1 MVKLLDRVKM
11 TVSGTPG
18 TGNITLNAAEAGFQ
32 TFAQAG
38 AVDTDVVRY
47 AVTDG
52 TGFEIGT
59 AVLSS
64 SATVMTRTVDQS
76 SNSNNALNLTSNAVV
91 FATLSAADLSA
102 NPAPR
107 WTTEPVSTLSLA
119 IDGSTAVTLTGVAV
133 DEAGFPVRYSW
144 DGYNG
149 NGSTIYDAEN
159 LPPQLAS
166 APVINQTTGVT
177 SLVGSSTSSNA
188 GTYYHRSRAT
198 DGINTLWSTT
208 AINLVFFSFTTA
220 FTKTGASNGD
230 QFGFCT
236 ATNGTYAAAGAPKR
250 PLSGT
255 SSFNG
260 AVYVYNVS
268 DGSGL
273 SNFSPLTT
281 TAGDLYFGGA
291 VAMSDT
297 LLAVSSLPDTTTA
310 NKVRLYTFTSNTPVL
325 TLSSSSTSTTD
336 KFGQSIALSGNYLL
350 ISDIGN
356 SAVKVYAANDFGSY
370 SRGDLIRTWTQGT
383 AGTDTFGN
391 VVRAHGDVA
400 IITNRQY
407 NPSSGANTGRAH
419 RYSLASG
426 NEVTSGVWPITG
438 NAASSFFGIA
448 AALNGTY
455 AAINQIR
462 TPDGTTSNNCTVV
475 NLSTNAITNTI
486 YAAHRYTA
494 LASDHV
500 ILGDGFDNTQTG
512 KVTAYDIQTGAA
524 YNPTGWPLTGTAAN
538 DYFGSQLSLANCRG
552 DGFSQADGVVLLG
565 SEQYSGGASSG
576 RMLIVK

>member
-1 MVKLLDRVKM
+1 MTKFANRAKM
-11 TVSGTPG
+11 SISSTG
-18 TGNITLNAAEAGFQ
+18 TGNVTLNAAETGYQ

-38 AVDTDVVRY
+38 IVDSDQIRY
-47 AVTDG
+47 IIEDG
-52 TGFEIGT
+52 TAWEIGIG
-59 AVLSS
+59 LMSS
-64 SATVMTRTVDQS
+64 SATVMARTVEES
-76 SNSNNALNLTSNAVV
+76 SNSNNALNLTSNAKVLIGITAQD
-91 FATLSAADLSA
+91 FEA

-107 WTTEPVSTLSLA
+107 WTTEPVSTLNLA
-119 IDGSTAVTLTGVAV
+119 TDGSTAVTLTGVAV

-144 DGYNG
+144 DGYS
-149 NGSTIYDAEN
+149 GSTIYDADS

-166 APVINQTTGVT
+166 APVINQSTGVT
-177 SLVGSSTSSNA
+177 SLVGSSTTGNA

-220 FTKTGASNGD
+220 FTKTGASNVD
-230 QFGFCT
+230 RFGFCT
-236 ATNGTYAAAGAPKR
+236 ATNGTYAAAGAPTR
-250 PLSGT
+250 PLSGG

-281 TAGDLYFGGA
+281 TAADLYFGGA

-297 LLAVSSLPDTTTA
+297 LLAVSSLPDTTTV
-310 NKVRLYTFTSNTPVL
+310 NKVRLYTFTSSTPVL

-336 KFGQSIALSGNYLL
+336 TWGQSIALSGNYLL
-350 ISDIGN
+350 ISDIAN

-370 SRGDLIRTWTQGT
+370 SRGDLIRTWTQGS

-391 VVRAHGDVA
+391 VVKAHGDVA
-400 IITNRQY
+400 IITNYAY
-407 NPSSGANTGRAH
+407 NPSSAANTGRAH

-438 NAASSFFGIA
+438 NSANSYLGIA

-455 AAINQIR
+455 AAIGQNLLS
-462 TPDGTTSNNCTVV
+462 DGTSSQNCTVV

-486 YAAHRYTA
+486 YVQHRLIA
-494 LASDHV
+494 IAGSHV
-500 ILGDGFDNTQTG
+500 ILGDGFDNSQTG
-512 KVTAYDIQTGAA
+512 KVTAYDISTGAA
-524 YNPTGWPLTGTAAN
+524 YNPTGWPLTGAAAN
-538 DYFGSQLSLANCRG
+538 DYFGFKFTLANLSG
-552 DGFSQADGVVLLG
+552 DNFSQANGVVLLG
-565 SEQYSGGASSG
+565 SERYSGGASSG

>member
-1 MVKLLDRVKM
+1 MVKLLNRAKM
-11 TVSGTPG
+11 SVSGTPS
-18 TGNITLNAAEAGFQ
+18 TGNITLNAAVTNYQ

-38 AVDTDVVRY
+38 AVDTDVIRY
-47 AVTDG
+47 AVEDG
-52 TGFEIGT
+52 ANWEVGS

-64 SATVMTRTVDQS
+64 SATVMTRTVEES
-76 SNSNNALNLTSNAVV
+76 SNSNNPVDLTSSAIV
-91 FATLSAADLSA
+91 FATVSAADFEA

-107 WTTEPVSTLSLA
+107 WTTEPASTLTLA
-119 IDGSTAVTLTGVAV
+119 NDGSTAVTLTGVAV

-144 DGYNG
+144 DGYS
-149 NGSTIYDAEN
+149 GSTIYDADS

-208 AINLVFFSFTTA
+208 AISLAFLNFTTA

-236 ATNGTYAAAGAPKR
+236 ATNGTYAAAGAPEK
-250 PLSGT
+250 PLYSG
-255 SSFNG
+255 SSSHNG

-273 SNFSPLTT
+273 SGFSPLAT
-281 TAGDLYFGGA
+281 TAADLYFGGA

-297 LLAVSSLPDTTTA
+297 LLAVSSLPDSTTV
-310 NKVRLYTFTSNTPVL
+310 NKVRLYTFTSSTPVL

-336 KFGQSIALSGNYLL
+336 TWGQSIALSGNYLL
-350 ISDIGN
+350 ISDIAN

-370 SRGDLIRTWTQGT
+370 SRGDLIRTWTQGS

-400 IITNRQY
+400 IITNRAY

-438 NAASSFFGIA
+438 NAASSFFGMA
-448 AALNGTY
+448 VALNDTY
-455 AAINQIR
+455 AAIYQVR
-462 TPDGTTSNNCTVV
+462 MPDGTAGNSCTVV

-486 YAAHRYTA
+486 YAQHRLTA
-494 LASDHV
+494 ITGSYV

-512 KVTAYDIQTGAA
+512 KVTAYDIATGAA
-524 YNPTGWPLTGTAAN
+524 YNPTGWPLTGTATN
-538 DYFGSQLSLANCRG
+538 EYFGYKSTLANCRG
-552 DGFSQADGVVLLG
+552 DGFSQANGVVLLG
-565 SEQYSGGASSG
+565 SERYSNSSG

>member
-1 MVKLLDRVKM
+1 MTKFANRAKM
-11 TVSGTPG
+11 SISSTG
-18 TGNITLNAAEAGFQ
+18 TGNVTLNAAETGYQ

-38 AVDTDVVRY
+38 IVDSDQIRY
-47 AVTDG
+47 IIEDG
-52 TGFEIGT
+52 TAWEIGIG
-59 AVLSS
+59 LMSS
-64 SATVMTRTVDQS
+64 SATVMARTVEES
-76 SNSNNALNLTSNAVV
+76 SNSNNALDLTS
-91 FATLSAADLSA
+91 SAKVLIGITAQDFEA

-107 WTTEPVSTLSLA
+107 WTTEPASTLDLA
-119 IDGSTAVTLTGVAV
+119 NDGSTAVTLTGVAV
-133 DEAGFPVRYSW
+133 DENFPVRYSW
-144 DGYNG
+144 DGYI
-149 NGSTIYDAEN
+149 GSTIYDADS

-177 SLVGSSTSSNA
+177 SLVGSSTSSNV

-208 AINLVFFSFTTA
+208 AISLVFFNFTTA

-236 ATNGTYAAAGAPKR
+236 ATNGTYAAAGAPKK
-250 PLSGT
+250 PLYSGL

-281 TAGDLYFGGA
+281 TAPDLYFGGA

-297 LLAVSSLPDTTTA
+297 LLAVSSLPDTTTV
-310 NKVRLYTFTSNTPVL
+310 NKVRLYTFTSSTPVL
-325 TLSSSSTSTTD
+325 TVSSSSTSTTD
-336 KFGQSIALSGNYLL
+336 MWGRSIALSGNYLL
-350 ISDIGN
+350 ISDRAN

-370 SRGDLIRTWTQGT
+370 SRGDLIRTWTQGS

-391 VVRAHGDVA
+391 VVKAHGDVA
-400 IITNRQY
+400 IITNYSY

-438 NAASSFFGIA
+438 NAASSNFGIA
-448 AALNGTY
+448 VALNGSY
-455 AAINQIR
+455 AIISQNRIS
-462 TPDGTTSNNCTVV
+462 DGTYDPSCTVV

-486 YAAHRYTA
+486 DAPVNLIA
-494 LASDHV
+494 LSGSHV

-512 KVTAYDIQTGAA
+512 KVTAYDIATGSA
-524 YNPTGWPLTGTAAN
+524 YNPTGWPLTGTTTN
-538 DYFGSQLSLANCRG
+538 EYFGYKFTLANCRG
-552 DGFSQADGVVLLG
+552 DGFSQANGVVLLG
-565 SEQYSGGASSG
+565 SERYSGGASSG

>member
-11 TVSGTPG
+11 TVTGTPG

-107 WTTEPVSTLSLA
+107 WTTEPATTLALA
-119 IDGSTAVTLTGVAV
+119 SDGSTAVTLTGVAV

-144 DGYNG
+144 DGYS
-149 NGSTIYDAEN
+149 GSTIYDADS

-230 QFGFCT
+230 QLGFCT

-297 LLAVSSLPDTTTA
+297 LLAVSSLPDTTTV

-336 KFGQSIALSGNYLL
+336 KWGQSIALSGNYLL

-356 SAVKVYAANDFGSY
+356 SAVKVYAANDFGTY

-383 AGTDTFGN
+383 PGSDTFGN
-391 VVRAHGDVA
+391 VVKAHGDVA
-400 IITNRQY
+400 IITNY
-407 NPSSGANTGRAH
+407 SYSAYTGRAH
-419 RYSLASG
+419 RYSLATG

-438 NAASSFFGIA
+438 NVANSYCGIA
-448 AALNGTY
+448 AALNDTY
-455 AAINQIR
+455 AAINQFRIS
-462 TPDGTTSNNCTVV
+462 DGTYDPSCTVV
-475 NLSTNAITNTI
+475 DLSTNAITNTI
-486 YAAHRYTA
+486 DATA
-494 LASDHV
+494 NLIALVGSRV
-500 ILGDGFDNTQTG
+500 ILGDASDNNYTG

-524 YNPTGWPLTGTAAN
+524 YNPTGWPLTGTAVN
-538 DYFGSQLSLANCRG
+538 DYFGFKSSLVNCRG